1 MANSNLVD
9 RETPWC
15 SACNQYAEFLTRT
28 TGAGESERTLIVCKD
43 CNEEMWSAT
52 SCRRQALVFKLMCLM
67 VVGVCGYGI
76 WAVPSVLARV
86 VLPLGGLVSLLVV
99 YKVGPWRKCSQHL
112 QKFEEFAVQKAQ
124 NLYADRD

>member
-1 MANSNLVD
+1 MPNSNAVD

-15 SACNQYAEFLTRT
+15 SACKKYAEFVTKT
-28 TGAGESERTLIVCKD
+28 TGAGETYRELIVCKD

-67 VVGVCGYGI
+67 VAGVCGYGM

-86 VLPLGGLVSLLVV
+86 VLPLGGLVSLIVV

-112 QKFEEFAVQKAQ
+112 RKFEEAAGQEAQ